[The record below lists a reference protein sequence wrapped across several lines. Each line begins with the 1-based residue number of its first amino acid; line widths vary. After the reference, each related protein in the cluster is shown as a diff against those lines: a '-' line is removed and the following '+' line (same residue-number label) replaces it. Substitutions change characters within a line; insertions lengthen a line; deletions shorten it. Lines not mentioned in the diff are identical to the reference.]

1 MLNNALPYLGL
12 LYMGGAWG
20 LGFSLAKLAA
30 VDGTTPIGIAFWQC
44 VLAGLLLL
52 IFVFFRRT
60 KIPLSWELIKLY
72 LIVGLLGAAIPTT
85 CFYYAA
91 PKLSAGVLSIT
102 VTLVPILTYALALLL
117 RTEFFSAKRVTG
129 ILFGAI
135 SIFLLVSPENSLPSE
150 TSLIWVLLGC
160 VSSLCYA
167 IENIYLATR
176 GSSDVGPIR
185 LACGMH
191 ISASIFLALAAKTTD
206 SFFFLEIPIGSL
218 ELIIIGMAVINA
230 TAYAL
235 FVICIEKSG
244 PLFASQVGYIVTL
257 AGVFWGIIIFN
268 ESHSIWVWVS
278 LVTMLIGLMLVS
290 PKKDNKYS
298 VAD

>member
-1 MLNNALPYLGL
+1 
-12 LYMGGAWG
+12 MGGAWG
-20 LGFSLAKLAA
+20 LSFSLAKLAA
-30 VDGTTPIGIAFWQC
+30 ADGTTPLGIAFWQC
-44 VLAGLLLL
+44 ILASLLLL
-52 IFVFFRRT
+52 FVVFFRRT
-60 KIPLSWELIKLY
+60 KFLLNWQLIKLY

-129 ILFGAI
+129 ILFGAL
-135 SIFLLVSPENSLPSE
+135 SIFMLVIPD
-150 TSLIWVLLGC
+150 TSLSSQTPFIWGLLGC

-167 IENIYLATR
+167 IENIYLAQR
-176 GSSDVGPIR
+176 GSNDVGPIR

-191 ISASIFLALAAKTTD
+191 VTASIFLAVTAKLTG
-206 SFFFLEIPIGSL
+206 SFFFLKIPIGSL
-218 ELIIIGMAVINA
+218 ESIIFGMAVINA
-230 TAYAL
+230 SAYAL

-257 AGVFWGIIIFN
+257 AGVFWGLVIFD
-268 ESHSIWVWVS
+268 ESHSIWVWLS
-278 LVTMLIGLMLVS
+278 LLLMLMGLMLVS
-290 PKKDNKYS
+290 PNKH
-298 VAD
+298 